1 LRLGAAMRR
10 REFISLVAGVTAW
23 PLEAR
28 AQREGKPPVIGIIR
42 GSSLPVNELVVQ
54 RLGELGWIEGH
65 NIVLEYRYTEEAL
78 PAPARPRP
86 SSPA

>member
-1 LRLGAAMRR
+1 MRR
-10 REFISLVAGVTAW
+10 REFISLVAGATAW

-28 AQREGKPPVIGIIR
+28 AQRAGKPPIIGIIR

-65 NIVLEYRYTEEAL
+65 NIVLD
-78 PAPARPRP
+78 
-86 SSPA
+86 